1 MKIGKPTLVIETSP
15 AGVKT
20 VTIRVPQG
28 RRAEGLAFLHQVL
41 PAIREL
47 DRRTRGGGHLDDLA
61 GVMACRPSKRTSR
74 TGEVGRA

>member
-1 MKIGKPTLVIETSP
+1 MKTGKPTLVIETSP

-47 DRRTRGGGHLDDLA
+47 DRRTRGGEHLDDLA
-61 GVMACRPSKRTSR
+61 RGDGVPPIQENLKK
-74 TGEVGRA
+74 GGRA